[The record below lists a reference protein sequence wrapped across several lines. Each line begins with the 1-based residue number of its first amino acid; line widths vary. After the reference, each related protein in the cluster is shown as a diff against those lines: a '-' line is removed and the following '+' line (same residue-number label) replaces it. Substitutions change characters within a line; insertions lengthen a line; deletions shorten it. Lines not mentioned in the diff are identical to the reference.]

1 MYSTYVNFYIQRQTV
16 VLLVGNSPRR
26 YPIVYAKT
34 LKLHKGV
41 DNVIQFQF
49 INQEQKPVDI
59 TDKEITFRF
68 IDRSGSEVLLQKALD
83 VTVALKGIC
92 ELRVGSAD
100 LEPFDAQLG
109 SYSLEI
115 PVNDFKLPVFVD
127 AQGGA
132 RGDLQ
137 LCDSVL
143 PKFIPSQ
150 TVTIPTHPEPGPNAT
165 VTFYSSNINTLDQ
178 DVLSIQPYFNS
189 YNGNVVIQG
198 STIPDADW
206 YTIDTRTVANTT
218 VTDYYNITGFHPYV
232 RLQFNCSSG
241 DVAKVLAR

>member
-1 MYSTYVNFYIQRQTV
+1 
-16 VLLVGNSPRR
+16 
-26 YPIVYAKT
+26 VYAKT

-41 DNVIQFQF
+41 DNIIQFQF

-59 TDKEITFRF
+59 TGKEITFRF
-68 IDRSGSEVLLQKALD
+68 IDRSGTEVLLQKALTI
-83 VTVALKGIC
+83 TVALKGLC

-115 PVNDFKLPVFVD
+115 PVNNFDLPVFVD

-143 PKFIPSQ
+143 PKFVPSEIISIPSHGQ
-150 TVTIPTHPEPGPNAT
+150 PAPNAN

-178 DVLSIQPYFNS
+178 DVLSIQPY
-189 YNGNVVIQG
+189 YDTYTGNVVIQG
-198 STIPDADW
+198 STLPDTDW
-206 YTIDTRTVANTT
+206 YTIDTIDVGNTVT
-218 VTDYYNITGFHPYV
+218 TDYYNITGFHPFI
-232 RLQFNCSSG
+232 RLQFNCSEG
-241 DVAKVLAR
+241 NVTKVLAR

>member
-1 MYSTYVNFYIQRQTV
+1 MYSTNVNLFYQRQTV

-41 DNVIQFQF
+41 DNVIQFQM

-59 TDKEITFRF
+59 TGKEITFRF
-68 IDRSGSEVLLQKALD
+68 IDRSGSEILLQKTLD
-83 VTVALKGIC
+83 LTLPLKGLC

-115 PVNDFKLPVFVD
+115 PVNEFNVPVFVD
-127 AQGGA
+127 AQAGA

-137 LCDSVL
+137 LCDSVF
-143 PKFIPSQ
+143 PKFIPSEI
-150 TVTIPTHPEPGPNAT
+150 VTIPSHVQPGSNAN

-178 DVLSIQPYFNS
+178 DVLSIQPYYDS
-189 YNGNVVIQG
+189 YTGNVVIQG

-206 YTIDTRTVANTT
+206 YTIDTVDIANT
-218 VTDYYNITGFHPYV
+218 VTTQIYNVVGFHPYV
-232 RLQFNCSSG
+232 RLQFNCTEG
-241 DVAKVLAR
+241 DVTKVLAR